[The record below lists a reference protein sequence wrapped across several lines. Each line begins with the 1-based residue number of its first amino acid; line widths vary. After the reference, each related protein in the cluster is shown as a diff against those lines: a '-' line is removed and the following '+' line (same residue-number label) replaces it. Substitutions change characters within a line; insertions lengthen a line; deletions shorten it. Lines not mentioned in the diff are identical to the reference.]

1 MILQGNLRRSE
12 FENFDKF
19 LVLMKNSLFQRREL
33 TIHFPQEKFTDE
45 VELTITRKSSLQKTN
60 HLFSLAPIAAEILFV
75 FHSVLVMAKQK
86 DCSGERDRLSEKKL
100 LCCSSIFKVF
110 SAKYFVYIRN
120 KFIYCDTLKSEQYGE
135 NESAV

>member
-45 VELTITRKSSLQKTN
+45 VELTITSKSSLQKTN

-75 FHSVLVMAKQK
+75 FFVGGFAVGKTKRLQRRAGPPF
-86 DCSGERDRLSEKKL
+86 GEETTL
-100 LCCSSIFKVF
+100 LLLNF
-110 SAKYFVYIRN
+110 
-120 KFIYCDTLKSEQYGE
+120 
-135 NESAV
+135 